1 MSNYIDL
8 TGNKFGRLTVIKRVE
23 NQGKYVTWLC
33 ECECGNTKV
42 IRGSSITT
50 GNTTSCGCARIK
62 HGHGGGRKSE
72 ASAEYHTWNGMLQR
86 CNNENNRNFKNY
98 GARGISVCE
107 SWNVFDNF
115 LKDMGEKP
123 SSSHSIDRIDVNG
136 NYEPS
141 NCRWAT
147 RSEQE
152 MNKRINPRN
161 KTGVTGVYFEKQ
173 TQKYRANLKVN
184 KKIYRS
190 QRFETLEEAI
200 EARRKLEEKHRK
212 SS

>member
-8 TGNKFGRLTVIKRVE
+8 TGSKFGRLTVIKRVE

-33 ECECGNTKV
+33 ECECGNTKA

-72 ASAEYHTWNGMLQR
+72 ASVEYHTWNGMLQR

-123 SSSHSIDRIDVNG
+123 SPSHSIDRIDVNG

-200 EARRKLEEKHRK
+200 EARKELEQKHLK